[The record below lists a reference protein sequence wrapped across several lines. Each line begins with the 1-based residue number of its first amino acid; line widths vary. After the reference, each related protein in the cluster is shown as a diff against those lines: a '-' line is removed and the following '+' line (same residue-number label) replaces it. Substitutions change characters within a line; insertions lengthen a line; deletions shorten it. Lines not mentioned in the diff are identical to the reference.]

1 MKKKYEIDKNSL
13 GFQDINLD
21 ENYSMSKVY
30 RYFYS
35 LFQEKKE
42 FNNLVK
48 YAQLF
53 IETIQIISF
62 AFSDIHK
69 KSWEGYYSI
78 VQVAEYVR
86 ISTILKY
93 FDYNVYLVV
102 FYISLLLIIILN
114 LMITM
119 HIYFVDSVSKIY
131 QFTTTIIRSSI
142 DILAV
147 VLYISITEILL
158 IPSKCV
164 DGKIFGVKN
173 ETECTGGL
181 YYLKMCKGI
190 KNNRN
195 R

>member
-1 MKKKYEIDKNSL
+1 MKKKFEIDKNSL

-21 ENYSMSKVY
+21 ENNSMSKVY

-114 LMITM
+114 LMITV
-119 HIYFVDSVSKIY
+119 HIYFIY
-131 QFTTTIIRSSI
+131 FHH
-142 DILAV
+142 
-147 VLYISITEILL
+147 
-158 IPSKCV
+158 
-164 DGKIFGVKN
+164 
-173 ETECTGGL
+173 
-181 YYLKMCKGI
+181 
-190 KNNRN
+190 
-195 R
+195 